1 MYKKIEE
8 LLPVLLRRLSN
19 GIAIS
24 TSDIYREYGF
34 SDSSVRSHLRELENN
49 FFKNNYSYDHS
60 SKKWVACEIGFLERQ
75 LLSPEEIVVLNSILR
90 NKNRLGRSMTQYQEK
105 VVLNYRK
112 RASSFIFKQDINEE
126 ITKKMEEFFAL
137 IHTSIDLKIKIKIK
151 YSGYERV
158 VYPYKIVNIE
168 YYWYLF
174 GFEFSSDKKYSQ
186 TKKIKSYTIAK
197 IEDIELLNKNFSY
210 DFSQLETKIKHIL
223 NAYFKPNES
232 MIPICLLIAD
242 DFVDYI
248 DRAHFFSNWKDRDET
263 EVVKNKRY
271 KKFDVWI
278 TDKSFQEII
287 PTILKY
293 MPKILVEEPAELREK
308 VLEKLRDYSTI
319 YR

>member
-8 LLPVLLRRLSN
+8 LLPVLLRKLSS

-24 TSDIYREYGF
+24 TSDIYKEYGF

-60 SKKWVACEIGFLERQ
+60 SKKWIANETGFLDRQ

-90 NKNRLGRSMTQYQEK
+90 NKNRLGNSMAKWQEK
-105 VVLNYRK
+105 VVQNYRK
-112 RASSFIFKQDINEE
+112 RASSFIFKQDTNEKV
-126 ITKKMEEFFAL
+126 TKKMEDFFAL
-137 IHTSIDLKIKIKIK
+137 IHTSIDSKIKIKIK
-151 YSGYERV
+151 YSSFDRV

-174 GFEFSSDKKYSQ
+174 GFEFSSEKKDSR

-197 IEDIELLNKNFSY
+197 IEDIELLDENFSY

-232 MIPICLLIAD
+232 MIPICLLIAE

-248 DRAHFFSNWKDRDET
+248 GRARFFSNWKNRNET
-263 EVVKNKRY
+263 EIVKNQKY
-271 KKFDVWI
+271 LKFDVWI
-278 TDKSFQEII
+278 TDSSFQEII

-293 MPKILVEEPAELREK
+293 IPKILVEEPMELREK
-308 VLEKLRDYSTI
+308 VLEKLKDYSDF